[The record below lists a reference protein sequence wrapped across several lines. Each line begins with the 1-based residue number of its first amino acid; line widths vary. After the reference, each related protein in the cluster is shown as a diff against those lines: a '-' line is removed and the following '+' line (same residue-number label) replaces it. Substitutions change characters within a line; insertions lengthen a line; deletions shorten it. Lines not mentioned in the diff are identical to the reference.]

1 VTSLARPAVFGA
13 TDQAGR
19 RPVGKAQAQGY
30 HVAAHE
36 PMRATQS
43 IGNGGTP

>member
-13 TDQAGR
+13 TDQADR

-30 HVAAHE
+30 QTAAHVLV
-36 PMRATQS
+36 RATQS
-43 IGNGGTP
+43 IGHGGTP